1 MAQNI
6 MPIAFRVIYLN
17 LYLRDTHIL
26 GIREAAM
33 THIAHGASIAASCYA
48 GATMWRWVYRK
59 SDYDWTTE
67 KPTSGTVDALAEWF
81 YRFPGSCHLRNRDER
96 GVV

>member
-1 MAQNI
+1 ML
-6 MPIAFRVIYLN
+6 IAFRVIYLN
-17 LYLRDTHIL
+17 LYLRGTHIL

-48 GATMWRWVYRK
+48 GGTMWRWVYRK
-59 SDYDWTTE
+59 SNYDQTTE
-67 KPTSGTVDALAEWF
+67 KRTGGTAGAFAECF
-81 YRFPGSCHLRNRDER
+81 HRVPGGCQLRNRGVR

>member
-1 MAQNI
+1 ML
-6 MPIAFRVIYLN
+6 IAFRVIYLN

-33 THIAHGASIAASCYA
+33 THIAHGASIAVSCYA

-67 KPTSGTVDALAEWF
+67 KPTSETVESLAECF
-81 YRFPGSCHLRNRDER
+81 
-96 GVV
+96 